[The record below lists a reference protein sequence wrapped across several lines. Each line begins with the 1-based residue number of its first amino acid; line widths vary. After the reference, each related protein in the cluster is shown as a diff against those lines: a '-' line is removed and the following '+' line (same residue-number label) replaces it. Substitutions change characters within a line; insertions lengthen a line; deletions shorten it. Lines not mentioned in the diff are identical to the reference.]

1 MQIIESIPDGK
12 RRVQIGLHLR
22 QSWFINSMFVNVE
35 VWHNVLKKDID
46 TLIDLDKYLMK
57 KILDVHSKAPIEALY
72 LETSAIPLNY
82 ILAGRRIN
90 YLHNILLRDDSKLVK
105 RVYIAQ
111 KESPQKRHWCNM
123 LQDDMALLSFSM
135 SESEM
140 TSATSRHVKNVEKLC
155 KKCSF
160 QGTKINTSNT
170 HQSERY
176 ILP

>member
-90 YLHNILLRDDSKLVK
+90 YLHNIYCLEMIVNLL
-105 RVYIAQ
+105 
-111 KESPQKRHWCNM
+111 KE
-123 LQDDMALLSFSM
+123 
-135 SESEM
+135 
-140 TSATSRHVKNVEKLC
+140 
-155 KKCSF
+155 
-160 QGTKINTSNT
+160 
-170 HQSERY
+170 Y
-176 ILP
+176 ILHKKKVLKKETGLICFKMIWPCSHLA